1 MPLLPIEL
9 QREIFEMA
17 IRNSYKDAAMKLNL
31 SLVAHHVH
39 LWVDQVFYESVAIT
53 SPADMDQFPKL
64 VDSKPAGFFTTA
76 VKAVRL
82 HYISDLE
89 MDKILAIC
97 TGTQVFACLLL
108 PSPLSPHLSSLP
120 LRRRWG
126 LSSLPLRRL
135 SIDLSLAEILDTG
148 STAEPAWCSTL
159 THLDLG
165 FARLP
170 FDMQMAQM
178 LSRLPCLTN
187 FALPTSSTT
196 RALADAV
203 CTGCPN
209 LRVLVIFV
217 AGDEEDGDV
226 AVEYRDA
233 SKVVLVK
240 ADIVEEWDGSLR
252 GLPDFWNDAEAVVAG
267 RKRAGTL
274 QKT

>member
-9 QREIFEMA
+9 QREIFEIA
-17 IRNSYKDAAMKLNL
+17 IRTSYKDAAVKLNL

-39 LWVDQVFYESVAIT
+39 LWVDQVFYESVAI
-53 SPADMDQFPKL
+53 SGPVEVDRFLKL

-82 HYISDLE
+82 HYISDLA
-89 MDKILAIC
+89 MDKLLAIC
-97 TGTQVFACLLL
+97 TGAQVFTCLLVL
-108 PSPLSPHLSSLP
+108 PSPPSPHF
-120 LRRRWG
+120 
-126 LSSLPLRRL
+126 SSLPLRRL
-135 SIDLSLAEILDTG
+135 SIDMSLAEIM
-148 STAEPAWCSTL
+148 STAGPAWCSTL

-170 FDMQMAQM
+170 LNMQMVQM

-187 FALPTSSTT
+187 FALHTSSTN
-196 RALADAV
+196 RPLADAV
-203 CTGCPN
+203 CTSCLT

-240 ADIVEEWDGSLR
+240 ADIVEEWDISLR
-252 GLPDFWNDAEAVVAG
+252 GLPDFWTQAESVVVG
-267 RKRAGTL
+267 RKRQHSEVGLVDLGEAEVL
-274 QKT
+274 